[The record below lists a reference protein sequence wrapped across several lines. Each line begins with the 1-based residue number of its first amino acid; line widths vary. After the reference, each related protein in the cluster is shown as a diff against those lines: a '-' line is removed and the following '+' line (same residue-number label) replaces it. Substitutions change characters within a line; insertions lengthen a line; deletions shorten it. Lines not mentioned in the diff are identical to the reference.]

1 MWVSKE
7 GDVRR
12 RELLDAALMLFY
24 EKGYEKTSI
33 NDIIERVGV
42 SKGAFYYYFKSK
54 EDVLEAIAVEY
65 SEKILAAARP
75 VVGDG
80 RLSAAEKLNSMVS
93 KILEFKEALA
103 KERTTLIRVFL
114 REENLK
120 LVRRIFLKIMDPA
133 GELYT
138 EIIKQ
143 GVREGVFKAGSPED
157 TAELFICVG
166 IAMKAALAKLV
177 LETRDIK
184 AVERKLRF
192 YEEALDR
199 ILGAPRGTLR
209 FAEPMLEYVKS
220 DWDTLL
226 QA

>member
-12 RELLDAALMLFY
+12 RELLDAALALFY
-24 EKGYEKTSI
+24 EKGCEKTSI
-33 NDIIERVGV
+33 NDIIDRVGV
-42 SKGAFYYYFKSK
+42 SKGAFYYYFNSK

-65 SEKILAAARP
+65 AERILAAARP
-75 VVGDG
+75 IVGDD

-93 KILEFKEALA
+93 KVLEYKETLA
-103 KERTTLIRVFL
+103 KERTTLMRVFL

-120 LVRRIFLKIMDPA
+120 LVRRIFVKMMAPA

-143 GVREGVFKAGSPED
+143 GVREGVFDTGSPED
-157 TAELFICVG
+157 TAELFIYVG
-166 IAMKAALAKLV
+166 TAMKAALAKLV
-177 LETRDIK
+177 IESQDIK
-184 AVERKLRF
+184 AIERKLLF
-192 YEEALDR
+192 YEEAFER
-199 ILGAPRGTLR
+199 ILGAPKGTIR
-209 FAEPMLEYVKS
+209 FAEPMLECIKS